1 MAIRREKSIPV
12 APILVTAAMVSTLLL
27 MVPARGTAAG
37 TCGRGGKCPVTSLSV
52 QFVDSGYPVTSDGLG
67 LYYDGV
73 DNVQASFDDGG
84 GFDFDTGIVLP
95 ALRGMTSQYAYP
107 LPGSPLYALSVGP
120 GAHYSWH
127 TADAISIAAQEL
139 APAHS
144 ICWGGYI
151 KSEDTVESYS
161 TLFHSGIEGTSTSPT
176 GKWLLT
182 RIDANT
188 WTLETSPM
196 CGGDVVNL
204 RHRIPG
210 SQNKQGVFQYETI
223 GYYHLPFKLILTR
236 Q

>member
-1 MAIRREKSIPV
+1 MSIKREKSIRV
-12 APILVTAAMVSTLLL
+12 APSFVAAAILSMLLAVS
-27 MVPARGTAAG
+27 AHATAAG
-37 TCGRGGKCPVTSLSV
+37 TCSRGGKCPVTSLTV
-52 QFVDSGYPVTSDGLG
+52 QFVDSGYPLSSDGLG
-67 LYYDGV
+67 PYYDGV
-73 DNVQASFDDGG
+73 DNVKAFFDDKGG
-84 GFDFDTGIVLP
+84 LTFDTGTVLP
-95 ALRGMTSQYAYP
+95 AGRGMTSQYTYP
-107 LPGSPLYALSVGP
+107 LPGSLAYTLLVGA
-120 GAHYSWH
+120 GAHYYWH

-139 APAHS
+139 APAS
-144 ICWGGYI
+144 SLCWGGYFY
-151 KSEDTVESYS
+151 SEDTAESYS
-161 TLFHSGIEGTSTSPT
+161 TLFHSGIEATTTSLT

-188 WTLETSPM
+188 WTLEASPM